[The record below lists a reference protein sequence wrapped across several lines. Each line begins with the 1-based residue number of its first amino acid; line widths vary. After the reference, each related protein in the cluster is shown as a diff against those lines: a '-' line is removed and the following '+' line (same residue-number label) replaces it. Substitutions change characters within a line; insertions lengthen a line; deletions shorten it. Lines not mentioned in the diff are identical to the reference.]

1 MLQKERISQA
11 VSLYFLFGL
20 HVIKI
25 HNDRYDLEG
34 IKFQIKY
41 ERVNGMT
48 K

>member
-1 MLQKERISQA
+1 MLQKERICQA
-11 VSLYFLFGL
+11 VSLYFFCL
-20 HVIKI
+20 HVIEI

>member
-1 MLQKERISQA
+1 MPSC
-11 VSLYFLFGL
+11 FLIFFVCL
-20 HVIKI
+20 HVIEI
-25 HNDRYDLEG
+25 RNDRYDLEG